1 MKKSLF
7 AIAAVTAFAGVAHAQ
22 SSVTVYG
29 LLDESYSS
37 VKKTAG
43 VGTATSGLTNLT
55 ATTQGLKDSAW
66 ASNRFG
72 LMGSEDLG
80 GGTKTVFQVESDLT
94 ITSADPA
101 QGGLGNTG
109 AYKNMSAPLPSLR
122 QGFLGLDNAKLGK
135 LTAGYQY
142 TPEYF
147 QRIYNI
153 AGSANTLGASA
164 TAAGNGGIAVQSRGT
179 IDQFNGF
186 AYASPTFYNTQLLAG
201 FGTINATV
209 DSGFTATTA
218 TANSTGQSLMLP
230 AIAGNQAITQTG
242 QAQYAGLKWAAG
254 KADAAVSYSSAKAHN
269 SLAYVYSLGGIAVTT
284 GLGPSS
290 VGTEAAF
297 NSSQTNVTAS
307 GSYDFG
313 VVKVMGIA
321 AKRQITSLSG
331 SYIEPITNVT
341 MYSIGAF
348 VPLTPT
354 IKLGANFGTAHQGLQ
369 GAESKNNAGQV
380 SVQYMFSKR
389 TTAYLLGAR
398 ATMSSP
404 FGYATSASTT
414 ITQAN
419 QFSLGMMHSF

>member
-29 LLDESYSS
+29 VLDESYSS

-43 VGTATSGLTNLT
+43 VGTATSGLNSIT

-66 ASNRFG
+66 TSNRFG

-101 QGGLGNTG
+101 LGGLGSTG
-109 AYKNMSAPLPSLR
+109 TTKNMSAPFPSLR

-209 DSGFTATTA
+209 DSGFTSTTA
-218 TANSTGQSLMLP
+218 GTASSGQSIMIP

-269 SLAYVYSLGGIAVTT
+269 SLGYTYSLGGLS
-284 GLGPSS
+284 LGSN
-290 VGTEAAF
+290 VGTEGTYY
-297 NSSQTNVTAS
+297 SQQTNVTAS

-321 AKRQITSLSG
+321 ANRQLTDLNG
-331 SYIEPITNVT
+331 YIAPITNVT

-354 IKLGANFGTAHQGLQ
+354 IKLGANFGTAHQGAK
-369 GAESKNNAGQV
+369 GVETKNNAGQV
-380 SVQYMFSKR
+380 SVQYMLSKR

-398 ATMSSP
+398 ATVSSP
-404 FGYATSASTT
+404 SGYATEKASAQ
-414 ITQAN
+414 TQAN

>member
-29 LLDESYSS
+29 VLDESYSS

-43 VGTATSGLTNLT
+43 VGTATSGLTSIT

-66 ASNRFG
+66 TSNRFG

-101 QGGLGNTG
+101 LGGLGSTG
-109 AYKNMSAPLPSLR
+109 TTKNMSAPFPSLR

-201 FGTINATV
+201 FGTINTTV
-209 DSGFTATTA
+209 DSGFTSA
-218 TANSTGQSLMLP
+218 TAGTASSGQSIMIP

-269 SLAYVYSLGGIAVTT
+269 SLLYTYSLGGLS
-284 GLGPSS
+284 LGSN
-290 VGTEAAF
+290 VGTEGTY
-297 NSSQTNVTAS
+297 NSQQTNVTAS

-321 AKRQITSLSG
+321 ANRQITDLNG
-331 SYIEPITNVT
+331 YIAPITNVT

-354 IKLGANFGTAHQGLQ
+354 IKLGANFGTAHQGAK
-369 GAESKNNAGQV
+369 GVETKNNAGQV

-398 ATMSSP
+398 ATVSSP
-404 FGYATSASTT
+404 SGYATSAAAAQ
-414 ITQAN
+414 TQAN

>member
-43 VGTATSGLTNLT
+43 VGTATSGLTSIT

-66 ASNRFG
+66 TSNRFG

-109 AYKNMSAPLPSLR
+109 AYKNMSAPFPSLR

-164 TAAGNGGIAVQSRGT
+164 TTAGNGGIAVQSRGT

-218 TANSTGQSLMLP
+218 TTNSTGQSLMLP

-254 KADAAVSYSSAKAHN
+254 KADATVSYSSAKAKN
-269 SLAYVYSLGGIAVTT
+269 SLAYVYSLGGITASGGPATI
-284 GLGPSS
+284 GL
-290 VGTEAAF
+290 ENAY
-297 NSSQTNVTAS
+297 NSQQTNVTAS

-321 AKRQITSLSG
+321 ANRQITDLNG
-331 SYIEPITNVT
+331 YIAPITNVT

-354 IKLGANFGTAHQGLQ
+354 IKLGANFGTAHQGVQ
-369 GAESKNNAGQV
+369 GAETKNNAGQV

-398 ATMSSP
+398 ATVSSP
-404 FGYATSASTT
+404 SGLATSAATT
-414 ITQAN
+414 QTQAN
-419 QFSLGMMHSF
+419 QFSFGMMHSF

>member
-29 LLDESYSS
+29 VLDESYSS

-43 VGTATSGLTNLT
+43 VGTATSGLNSLT

-66 ASNRFG
+66 GSNRFG

-109 AYKNMSAPLPSLR
+109 AYKNMSAPFPSLR

-218 TANSTGQSLMLP
+218 TTNSTGQSLMIP

-254 KADAAVSYSSAKAHN
+254 KADAAVSYSSEKARN
-269 SLAYVYSLGGIAVTT
+269 SLLYTYSLGGLN
-284 GLGPSS
+284 LGSN
-290 VGTEAAF
+290 VGTEGTY
-297 NSSQTNVTAS
+297 NSQQTNVTAS

-321 AKRQITSLSG
+321 ANRQITDLNG
-331 SYIEPITNVT
+331 YIAPITNVT

-354 IKLGANFGTAHQGLQ
+354 IKLGANFGTAHQGAK
-369 GAESKNNAGQV
+369 GVESKNNAGQV

-398 ATMSSP
+398 ATVSSP
-404 FGYATSASTT
+404 SGYATYLGTT
-414 ITQAN
+414 QTQAN

>member
-29 LLDESYSS
+29 VLDESYSS

-43 VGTATSGLTNLT
+43 VGTATSGLTSIT

-109 AYKNMSAPLPSLR
+109 ALKNMSAPFPSLR

-164 TAAGNGGIAVQSRGT
+164 TTAGNGGIAVQSRGT

-209 DSGFTATTA
+209 DSGFTANTA
-218 TANSTGQSLMLP
+218 TTNSTGQSLMIP
-230 AIAGNQAITQTG
+230 AIAGGQAITQTG

-254 KADAAVSYSSAKAHN
+254 KADAAVSYSSEKAKN
-269 SLAYVYSLGGIAVTT
+269 SVAYVYSLGGIAVTT
-284 GLGPSS
+284 GVGPSS
-290 VGTEAAF
+290 VGTEA
-297 NSSQTNVTAS
+297 NYNTTQRNVTAS

-321 AKRQITSLSG
+321 ANRQLTDLNG
-331 SYIEPITNVT
+331 YFAPITNVT

-354 IKLGANFGTAHQGLQ
+354 IKLGANFGTAHQGAK
-369 GAESKNNAGQV
+369 GVETKNNAGQV
-380 SVQYMFSKR
+380 SVQYMLSKR

-398 ATMSSP
+398 ATVSSP
-404 FGYATSASTT
+404 SGYATAAAATQ
-414 ITQAN
+414 TQAN

>member
-43 VGTATSGLTNLT
+43 VGTATSGLNNIT

-66 ASNRFG
+66 TSNRFG

-101 QGGLGNTG
+101 QGGLGATG
-109 AYKNMSAPLPSLR
+109 SYKNMSAPFPSLR

-164 TAAGNGGIAVQSRGT
+164 TTAGNGGIAVQSRGT

-218 TANSTGQSLMLP
+218 TTNSTGQSLMIP

-254 KADAAVSYSSAKAHN
+254 KGEATVSYSSEKAKN
-269 SLAYVYSLGGIAVTT
+269 SLAYVYSLGGITASGGPATI
-284 GLGPSS
+284 GL
-290 VGTEAAF
+290 ENAY
-297 NSSQTNVTAS
+297 NSQQTNVTAS

-321 AKRQITSLSG
+321 ANRQITDLNG
-331 SYIEPITNVT
+331 YIAPITNVT

-354 IKLGANFGTAHQGLQ
+354 IKLGANFGTAHQGAK
-369 GAESKNNAGQV
+369 GVETKNNAGQV

-398 ATMSSP
+398 ATVSSP
-404 FGYATSASTT
+404 SGFATSASTT
-414 ITQAN
+414 TTQAN

>member
-29 LLDESYSS
+29 VLDESYSS

-43 VGTATSGLTNLT
+43 VGTATSGLTSLT

-66 ASNRFG
+66 GSNRFG

-80 GGTKTVFQVESDLT
+80 GGTKTVFQIESDLT

-109 AYKNMSAPLPSLR
+109 TAKNMSAPFPSLR

-218 TANSTGQSLMLP
+218 TTNSTGQSLMIP

-254 KADAAVSYSSAKAHN
+254 KADATVSYSSEKAKN
-269 SLAYVYSLGGIAVTT
+269 SLAYVYSLGGITASGGPATIGLENAYNTT
-284 GLGPSS
+284 
-290 VGTEAAF
+290 
-297 NSSQTNVTAS
+297 QTNVTAS

-321 AKRQITSLSG
+321 ANRQITDLNG
-331 SYIEPITNVT
+331 YIAPITNVT

-354 IKLGANFGTAHQGLQ
+354 IKLGANFGTAQQ
-369 GAESKNNAGQV
+369 GAKGVETKNNAGQV

-398 ATMSSP
+398 ATVSSP
-404 FGYATSASTT
+404 SGFATSAGTT
-414 ITQAN
+414 QTAAQ
-419 QFSLGMMHSF
+419 QLSLGMIHSF

>member
-29 LLDESYSS
+29 VLDESYSS
-37 VKKTAG
+37 IKKTAG
-43 VGTATSGLTNLT
+43 VGTATSGLTSIT

-101 QGGLGNTG
+101 LGGLGSTG
-109 AYKNMSAPLPSLR
+109 TTKNMSAPFPSLR

-164 TAAGNGGIAVQSRGT
+164 TASGNGGIAVQSRGT

-218 TANSTGQSLMLP
+218 TTASSGQSIMIP

-254 KADAAVSYSSAKAHN
+254 KADATVSYSSAKAKN

-321 AKRQITSLSG
+321 ANRQITDLNG
-331 SYIEPITNVT
+331 YIAPITNVT

-354 IKLGANFGTAHQGLQ
+354 IKLGANFGTAHQGAK
-369 GAESKNNAGQV
+369 GVESKNNAGQV
-380 SVQYMFSKR
+380 SVQYMMSKR
-389 TTAYLLGAR
+389 TTAYLLGSR

-404 FGYATSASTT
+404 SGFATSASTT
-414 ITQAN
+414 TTQAN

>member
-29 LLDESYSS
+29 VLDESYSS
-37 VKKTAG
+37 IKKTAG
-43 VGTATSGLTNLT
+43 VGTATSGLTSIT

-66 ASNRFG
+66 TSNRFG

-101 QGGLGNTG
+101 LGGLGSTG
-109 AYKNMSAPLPSLR
+109 TTKNMSAPFPSLR

-164 TAAGNGGIAVQSRGT
+164 TTAGNGGIAVQSRGT

-209 DSGFTATTA
+209 DSGFTSAVA
-218 TANSTGQSLMLP
+218 GSSSTGQSIMIP
-230 AIAGNQAITQTG
+230 AIVGDQAITQTG

-254 KADAAVSYSSAKAHN
+254 KADAAVSYSSEKAKN
-269 SLAYVYSLGGIAVTT
+269 SLAYVYSLGGITASGGPATIGLENAYNTT
-284 GLGPSS
+284 
-290 VGTEAAF
+290 
-297 NSSQTNVTAS
+297 QRNVTAS

-321 AKRQITSLSG
+321 ANRQLTDLNG
-331 SYIEPITNVT
+331 YFAPITNVT

-354 IKLGANFGTAHQGLQ
+354 IKLGANFGTAHN
-369 GAESKNNAGQV
+369 GAKGVESKNNAGQV
-380 SVQYMFSKR
+380 SVQYMMSKR
-389 TTAYLLGAR
+389 TTAYLLGSR

-404 FGYATSASTT
+404 SGYATSAGTT
-414 ITQAN
+414 TTQAN